1 MPFGRYA
8 ALQLAL
14 ARQFSWRGTVVQTS
28 ALITGGE
35 CGFSLAVGP
44 AQKKAALFLRSKTY
58 HVPNGVPF
66 EGTA

>member
-8 ALQLAL
+8 VLQLAL
-14 ARQFSWRGTVVQTS
+14 ARQFSWRRTVVQTS

-44 AQKKAALFLRSKTY
+44 AQKKSSLISAIEDLSCAEWRS
-58 HVPNGVPF
+58 F
-66 EGTA
+66 

>member
-8 ALQLAL
+8 VLQLAL
-14 ARQFSWRGTVVQTS
+14 ARQFSWRRTVVQTS

-44 AQKKAALFLRSKTY
+44 AQKKAALFLRSKT
-58 HVPNGVPF
+58 
-66 EGTA
+66 